1 MNKIFAFIL
10 LVLLV
15 NLFEVNAANCDDNA
29 IKKEDNYEECYYLKL
44 SGDKTHCCAVE
55 VAEEV
60 YRCEGLTDDQYEN
73 IKRYK
78 DYRRHNKVD
87 DNDKYDI
94 YDDLGIECSSRF
106 LSISL
111 LVLIAFLL

>member
-15 NLFEVNAANCDDNA
+15 NIFEVNTESCNKQDVSDP
-29 IKKEDNYEECYYLKL
+29 ETCYYMKL
-44 SGDKTHCCAVE
+44 SGELTHCCAVE
-55 VAEEV
+55 YAEDK

-78 DYRRHNKVD
+78 DYRRNNEVD
-87 DNDKYDI
+87 GLAL
-94 YDDLGIECSSRF
+94 YDDLGIDCSSRF
-106 LSISL
+106 VSFSIL
-111 LVLIAFLL
+111 ALIAFLL